1 MSELVIL
8 IPLAFATIFI
18 FALLWRASY
27 LEKKGLLPDE
37 SLWYDENGNHIAYDR
52 KYIRYLKEKPARDR
66 LKRIKELKK
75 QKNGEKRY

>member
-1 MSELVIL
+1 MSALVIF
-8 IPLAFATIFI
+8 IPLTLVLIFI
-18 FALLWRASY
+18 SILLWRASY
-27 LEKKGLLPDE
+27 LEKKGLMPDE

-75 QKNGEKRY
+75 TKNGKTM